1 MYLKFEPFKKI
12 VLVNIF
18 FFSFNLLNY
27 TETNPQAGS
36 EHYID
41 FSEIPSWQKANE
53 VPNKKKKPA
62 LTYCNEKSV
71 RKLS

>member
-12 VLVNIF
+12 VLSKH
-18 FFSFNLLNY
+18 FFSFPFNLLNY

-36 EHYID
+36 DHYID
-41 FSEIPSWQKANE
+41 FSEIPSWQKANQ
-53 VPNKKKKPA
+53 VPNKKKPA

-71 RKLS
+71 RKS